1 MRSLTVLTA
10 IGAAGDANV
19 EGVRLAL
26 IKTDGRSFI
35 EHGPT
40 RFSPYSRDLKIFIR
54 RAIKAAQEGR
64 DGAADIGKASGE
76 ITQAHAIAVDEFL
89 DAEGVRRTAIDVVGF
104 HGHTLV
110 HQPRKDSESVG
121 RSWRIGDGKTLAED
135 VRIDVVT
142 NFRDAD
148 IAAGGDAEAIDAPYL
163 AALVRLLEPEG
174 PIGVIDAG
182 EVMRILYAPAE
193 ENDLG
198 LLAFDSG
205 PGLRL
210 IDEWHDLKGG
220 TAFDSRSDA
229 ARSGKIHSDLLRMM
243 LLNPYLRRKPPKK
256 IDRTTFK
263 LDPIL
268 HLSAADGAATL
279 TAFAAACVRSNVSHF
294 EEAPLGWA
302 VIGEGRRNSAL
313 MEALGKAF
321 ESDVRDA
328 ESLGWR
334 GDFLAAEAMGY
345 LAVRSLRKIPFS
357 FPKTTRVPQ
366 PITGGIFHRAPA

>member
-1 MRSLTVLTA
+1 MHSLTVLTA
-10 IGAAGDANV
+10 IGAASDANV
-19 EGVRLAL
+19 EGIRLAL
-26 IKTDGRSFI
+26 IKTDGQSII

-76 ITQAHAIAVDEFL
+76 ITQAHAIAIDEFL
-89 DAEGVRRTAIDVVGF
+89 DAEGVKRTAIDVVGF
-104 HGHTLV
+104 HGHTLI
-110 HQPRKDSESVG
+110 HHPRRDSESIG
-121 RSWRIGDGKTLAED
+121 RSWQIGDGKTLAED
-135 VRIDVVT
+135 IRIDVVT
-142 NFRDAD
+142 NFHDAD
-148 IAAGGDAEAIDAPYL
+148 IMTGGDAEAIDAPYL

-182 EVMRILYAPAE
+182 DVMRILIAPAE
-193 ENDLG
+193 ESDLT

-205 PGLRL
+205 PCLRL

-220 TAFDSRSDA
+220 IAPEERSDA
-229 ARSGKIHSDLLRMM
+229 ARSGKVHADLLRMM

-268 HLSAADGAATL
+268 HLSAPDGAATL
-279 TAFAAACVRSNVSHF
+279 TALAAACVRSSVSHF
-294 EEAPLGWA
+294 DEAPLGWV
-302 VIGEGRRNSAL
+302 VIGEGRLNSAL
-313 MEALGKAF
+313 MEALGKAL

-334 GDFLAAEAMGY
+334 GDYLAAEALGY
-345 LAVRSLRKIPFS
+345 LAVRSLRKIPYS
-357 FPKTTRVPQ
+357 FPKTTRVPR
-366 PITGGIFHRAPA
+366 PVTGGIFHRAPA

>member
-10 IGAAGDANV
+10 IGVASDASV
-19 EGVRLAL
+19 DGIRLAL
-26 IKTDGRSFI
+26 VKTDGRSII

-54 RAIKAAQEGR
+54 RAVKAAQEGR

-76 ITQAHAIAVDEFL
+76 ITQAIAIAIDEFL
-89 DAEGVRRTAIDVVGF
+89 DAERLRRTAIDVVGLD
-104 HGHTLV
+104 GHMLV
-110 HQPRKDSESVG
+110 HQPRKDSESIG

-174 PIGVIDAG
+174 PVGVIDAG
-182 EVMRILYAPAE
+182 EAVRLLIVPAE
-193 ENDLG
+193 ENDFG

-210 IDEWHDLKGG
+210 IDEWRDLKGG
-220 TAFDSRSDA
+220 TALDSHSDA
-229 ARSGKIHSDLLRMM
+229 ARSGKVHADLLRMM

-268 HLSAADGAATL
+268 PLSAPDGAATL
-279 TAFAAACVRSNVSHF
+279 TAFAAACVRSGVSHLD
-294 EEAPLGWA
+294 EAPLGWA

-313 MEALGKAF
+313 MEALAKAL

-334 GDFLAAEAMGY
+334 GDFLAAEAAGY
-345 LAVRSLRKIPFS
+345 LAVRALRKIPYS
-357 FPKTTRVPQ
+357 FPKTTRVPR
-366 PITGGIFHRAPA
+366 PVWGGIFHRAPA